1 MSLFVGNI
9 SRNAR
14 AEDIEKEFKSFGPC
28 RLKFKGSYAFIEY
41 EDERD
46 GEQAIRS
53 IQNKSIAG
61 RELNI
66 EWSKN
71 SGRYDPSK
79 SRKKRGRSR
88 SPRRR
93 DIKDEKCFK
102 CGHRGHFAYDCRD
115 NRRKTHRSRHSRSH
129 SRSRSRKY
137 RKRSESR
144 YEVWFK

>member
-14 AEDIEKEFKSFGPC
+14 AEDIEKEFKNFGYC

-41 EDERD
+41 DEERD
-46 GEQAIRS
+46 AEDAIRA
-53 IQNKSIAG
+53 IQNKSIGG
-61 RELNI
+61 RDLNI

-71 SGRYDPSK
+71 SGRFDPSN
-79 SRKKRGRSR
+79 SKRMKTRSK

-93 DIKDEKCFK
+93 DIKEERCYK

-115 NRRKTHRSRHSRSH
+115 HKRKSHRNH
-129 SRSRSRKY
+129 SRSRSRSRKH
-137 RKRSESR
+137 RKRSNSR
-144 YEVWFK
+144 YDYN

>member
-14 AEDIEKEFKSFGPC
+14 AEEIEKEFKKFGPC
-28 RLKFKGSYAFIEY
+28 KMKFKGSYAFIEY
-41 EDERD
+41 DDLHD
-46 GEQAIRS
+46 GESAISS
-53 IQNKSIAG
+53 IQSKSIAG

-71 SGRYDPSK
+71 SGRFDPAK
-79 SRKKRGRSR
+79 TKRKRGRSR

-93 DIKDEKCFK
+93 DIREERCYK

-115 NRRKTHRSRHSRSH
+115 KVRRRHRSSRSD
-129 SRSRSRKY
+129 SRSRSRKNR
-137 RKRSESR
+137 RKSGSR
-144 YEVWFK
+144 

>member
-14 AEDIEKEFKSFGPC
+14 AEDIEKEFKNFGPC

-41 EDERD
+41 EEERD
-46 GEQAIRS
+46 AEEAIRS
-53 IQNKSIAG
+53 IHNKSIGG

-71 SGRYDPSK
+71 SGRFDPSNSK
-79 SRKKRGRSR
+79 RRKGRSK

-93 DIKDEKCFK
+93 DMKEERC
-102 CGHRGHFAYDCRD
+102 YDCRD
-115 NRRKTHRSRHSRSH
+115 SRRKSHKHNSR
-129 SRSRSRKY
+129 SRSRSRKH
-137 RKRSESR
+137 RRRSDSR
-144 YEVWFK
+144 